1 MKHHDSRFTPH
12 TSKFR
17 VPGFQFAG
25 ISAGI
30 KKNGKKDLGLI
41 YSEVPAQAA
50 GIFTT
55 NAVKAAP
62 VQIGMERIKKGI
74 GQAIIIN
81 SGNANACTGTQGL
94 KDVRHIASLV
104 ARGLGIRET
113 LVFPSSTGVIGVPL
127 PVEKFEAGIPRLIQS
142 LSPEGWMDTVEAIMT
157 TDAFPKVERATC
169 RLKGK
174 VVTLCGMV
182 KGAGMIRPNMATMLS
197 FLVTDANIQASLLQK
212 MLKRAAEVSYNC
224 ITVDGDTSTND
235 TVLLLA
241 NGRAGHSP
249 LTRMDRDA
257 ETFQSMLSNLC
268 QRLAKSV
275 VKDGEGAT
283 KFVEILV
290 QGAKTLEDAKRAA
303 YAIAH
308 SPLVKTAFFG
318 EDANWG
324 RILCALGH
332 SGARIRPERIDV
344 HFNRYPIVK
353 NGMGVGGSLEEKAAK
368 VLKEKSYRVTV
379 ELHQGKASYLLYTT
393 DLSFDYIKINASYR
407 S

>member
-1 MKHHDSRFTPH
+1 M
-12 TSKFR
+12 
-17 VPGFQFAG
+17 A
-25 ISAGI
+25 
-30 KKNGKKDLGLI
+30 LI

-62 VQIGMERIKKGI
+62 VQVGMKRIKKGV

-81 SGNANACTGTQGL
+81 SGNANACTGDRGL
-94 KDVRHIASLV
+94 EDAQKISLCV
-104 ARGLGIRET
+104 ARGLGIKET
-113 LVFPSSTGVIGVPL
+113 LIFPASTGVIGVPL
-127 PVEKFEAGIPRLIQS
+127 PLRKFEDKIPELIQS
-142 LSPEGWMDTVEAIMT
+142 LSPDGWMDTVEAIMT
-157 TDAFPKVERATC
+157 TDAFPKVEMATC

-174 VVTLCGMV
+174 AVKLCGMV

-212 MLKRAAEVSYNC
+212 MLKKAAEVSYNC

-235 TVLLLA
+235 TVLLFA
-241 NGRAGHSP
+241 NGKAGHP
-249 LTRMDRDA
+249 QLTRLDRDG
-257 ETFQSMLSNLC
+257 ETFQSMLNHVCGS
-268 QRLAKSV
+268 LAKSV

-290 QGAKTLEDAKRAA
+290 AGARNREDAKKAA

-324 RILCALGH
+324 RILCALGY
-332 SGARIRPERIDV
+332 SGAQIRPDRVDV
-344 HFNRYPIVK
+344 LFNRHPIVK
-353 NGMGVGGSLEEKAAK
+353 NGMGVGGPLEEKAGK
-368 VLKEKSYRVTV
+368 VLKEKSFRITIN
-379 ELHQGKASYLLYTT
+379 LHQGKASFLLFTT
-393 DLSFDYIKINASYR
+393 DLSFEYVKINASYR

>member
-1 MKHHDSRFTPH
+1 MSLDFKVS
-12 TSKFR
+12 
-17 VPGFQFAG
+17 GFQFAG

-30 KKNGKKDLGLI
+30 KKNGKKDLALI

-50 GIFTT
+50 GVFTT

-62 VQIGMERIKKGI
+62 VQIGMERIKKGV
-74 GQAIIIN
+74 GQALIIN
-81 SGNANACTGTQGL
+81 SGNANACTGCQGL
-94 KDVRHIASLV
+94 KDARKISSWV
-104 ARGLGIRET
+104 ARGLGIDEK
-113 LVFPSSTGVIGVPL
+113 LVYPSSTGVIGLPL
-127 PVEKFEAGIPRLIQS
+127 PMRKIEDKVPELIQS
-142 LSPEGWMDTVEAIMT
+142 LSPDGWMNAVEAIMT
-157 TDAFPKVERATC
+157 TDAFPKIEVATC

-174 VVTLCGMV
+174 IVKLCGMV

-197 FLVTDANIQASLLQK
+197 FLVTNANIKASLLQK
-212 MLKRAAEVSYNC
+212 MLKKAADVSYNS

-241 NGRAGHSP
+241 NGKSGHAQ
-249 LTRMDRDA
+249 LTHMDRDG
-257 ETFQSMLSNLC
+257 EVFLTMLCRVC
-268 QRLAKSV
+268 QNLAKGV

-283 KFVEILV
+283 KLVEILIV
-290 QGAKTLEDAKRAA
+290 GAKNREDAKKAA

-332 SGARIRPERIDV
+332 SGAGIRPNRIDV
-344 HFNRYPIVK
+344 LFNKYPIVK
-353 NGMGVGGSLEEKAAK
+353 DGVGVGGKLEERAGK
-368 VLKEKSYRVTV
+368 VLKEKSFRVTV
-379 ELHQGKASYLLYTT
+379 DLHQGKGMYLLFTT
-393 DLSFDYIKINASYR
+393 DLSLEYVKINASYR